1 MPWLMLKD
9 QFHRIHDYLRISLTD
24 GCNFRCTYCMP
35 EENSPCLPN
44 ALLMQPDEIVEI
56 AEKFVELGVNKIRL
70 TGGEPLVRREFPQI
84 VDRLCRLPIHLTL
97 TSNGLLVDKYLEVF
111 KRSGISNLN
120 ISLDALNP
128 KVFFQLTKRDKFHKV
143 WQNILLLLENQFVVK
158 LNVVALSGVVED
170 ELFKFI
176 EITKHLPLHVRFIEF
191 MPFLGNKWD
200 REKVITASTM
210 LEKVSREYEVIKLKD
225 EPNATAKK
233 YKVPGYAGTFAFITT
248 MSDHFCNTC
257 NRMRLTADGRMK
269 NCLFGKEEVD
279 LLSALRNGREIEPL
293 IRYSVMN
300 KHEALGGQMKNVYLS
315 GKTEALKNR
324 SMNKIGG

>member
-35 EENSPCLPN
+35 EEHSPCLPN

-70 TGGEPLVRREFPQI
+70 TGGEPLVRKEFPEI
-84 VDRLCRLPIHLTL
+84 VDRLSRLPIHLTL

-111 KRSGISNLN
+111 KRSGISHLN

-128 KVFFQLTKRDKFHKV
+128 KVFFQLTQRDKFHKV

-158 LNVVALSGVVED
+158 LNVVAISGVVED
-170 ELFKFI
+170 ELSKFI
-176 EITKHLPLHVRFIEF
+176 GITEQLPLHVRFIEF

-200 REKVITASTM
+200 RDKVITASTM
-210 LEKVSREYEVIKLKD
+210 LEKVRREYEVIKLKD

-233 YKVPGYAGTFAFITT
+233 YKVRGYAGTFAFITT

-279 LLSALRNGREIEPL
+279 LLGALRNGKEIEPL
-293 IRYSVMN
+293 IRHSVMN
-300 KHEALGGQMKNVYLS
+300 KHEALGGQMKHVYLS
-315 GKTEALKNR
+315 GKTEALNNR